1 MSMRS
6 ILVPWWGGSTS
17 TSQLDA
23 ALAIA
28 RCVEAHL
35 DVVFVRPGSDDLA
48 TTLGSTVSPSATLLQ
63 HMELGIHEAGRAARA
78 SFEAWREGNGVPGH
92 IMNEQ
97 IRVPFAKWSERTGL
111 PEQFI
116 LRKGRLVDMTVLSFP
131 KIADALDR
139 PHDAALFESGHPVL
153 LAPDHVGH
161 APLSHVVVAWN
172 ASLHSTRAV
181 TGAMSLLR
189 AAERVTVLTTTDL
202 GRQFSN
208 QGAGG
213 NGVGG
218 DTDLVDALS
227 WHGVEAGHRK
237 LDPNTSSVGTALLQE
252 ADYLKATLLVMG
264 AVTRSRVSA
273 AFLGGATEH
282 VFRNPP
288 GIPVLMAH

>member
-28 RCVEAHL
+28 RHVKAHL
-35 DVVFVRPGSDDLA
+35 DVVFVRPTTDDLA
-48 TTLGSTVSPSATLLQ
+48 TTLGSAVSPPASLLQ
-63 HMELGIHEAGRAARA
+63 HMEPGIHEAGRAARA
-78 SFEAWREGNGVPGH
+78 SFEAWRERNGVPGQ

-97 IRVPFAKWSERTGL
+97 IRVPFAQWSERTGL

-116 LRKGRLVDMTVLSFP
+116 LRKGRLVDMTVLGFP

-153 LAPDHVGH
+153 LVPDHVGQ

-172 ASLHSTRAV
+172 GSLHSTRAV

-202 GRQFSN
+202 GRQLGN
-208 QGAGG
+208 QGAD
-213 NGVGG
+213 G

-227 WHGVEAGHRK
+227 WHGVEAGHHQ
-237 LDPNTSSVGTALLQE
+237 LDHNTSSVGSSLLKE
-252 ADYLKATLLVMG
+252 ADDLKATLLVMG

-273 AFLGGATEH
+273 AFLGGMTEH